1 MSNPVGVVQ
10 FLPEVEALV
19 SSLTSE
25 WQKTLIKTKR
35 PKWWQF
41 WRRGTS
47 MHDAAMFVIN
57 SVDKLVDCV
66 EGLIEVGPDK
76 KATVMHAVGLL
87 FDYVVRECMPIYL
100 KPFAGKL
107 KHLIVNVIVGNVI
120 DWMVA
125 KYREGAWK
133 EEPVE
138 PPVAEPVVEPVEPV
152 KEEDEHKEV
161 EPEGGLGAGGS
172 SGS

>member
-25 WQKTLIKTKR
+25 WQQTLIDTEQ

-41 WRRGTS
+41 WRRGTALQA
-47 MHDAAMFVIN
+47 AAMFVIN

-66 EGLIEVGPDK
+66 EGLIDVGPDK

-107 KHLIVNVIVGNVI
+107 KHLIVEVIIGNAI

-133 EEPVE
+133 EEPAE
-138 PPVAEPVVEPVEPV
+138 PPVVEPVEEPV

-161 EPEGGLGAGGS
+161 EPEGGLGSGGS
-172 SGS
+172 SGP